1 MATDRGLPRRSGGD
15 TVMRLPKRLTAPGL
29 ESNAAALMASSVA
42 TGALGLV
49 YWAVAERFFDTA
61 EVGRASAVIS
71 TATMLASVSCLSLGG
86 AYQRFLPVAG
96 RSSGRLVIG
105 GLALTST
112 VALLLGSLFLLVNP
126 SNDRLFASPAEKTLF
141 PLIVLTFAVYALTD
155 PILTGLRLAKAV
167 AVKNIALSV
176 LKIVPV
182 VALAGTGS
190 ALALSGSWA
199 VLALGVSAAAVFYLL
214 RVARARRDLEPQLP
228 PTRELWAFQG
238 VYFTMTLVVT
248 VTPLVLPL
256 IVVSQLG
263 TEQNAYFNLAWTM
276 CSAVGLLRSGVGS
289 SFIVEASAPHADRAA
304 LFHRLIRMLG
314 AVAAVS
320 ATGLAVGG
328 PVVLYVV
335 SPDYFHAAAG
345 LVLVMAVESV
355 VGTVV
360 IVYFLVAQVLRRL
373 RLMLAVQIVIVGTT
387 LGVTTTLVPE
397 VGLIGVAWGS
407 LTAQVVALIIVALPL
422 RRAVSEM
429 ARPSETATDVAPE
442 SVSVE

>member
-1 MATDRGLPRRSGGD
+1 MSRRLGG
-15 TVMRLPKRLTAPGL
+15 PGL
-29 ESNAAALMASSVA
+29 ESNAAALMLSSVA

-49 YWAVAERFFDTA
+49 YWAVAERFFDTS

-96 RSSGRLVIG
+96 RASHRLILG
-105 GLALTST
+105 GLALTAT
-112 VALLLGSLFLLVNP
+112 VALALGGLFLVVNP
-126 SNDRLFASPAEKTLF
+126 SNDRLFSSPAEYALF
-141 PLIVLTFAVYALTD
+141 PLIVLAFAVYALAD

-176 LKIVPV
+176 LKVVPI

-199 VLALGVSAAAVFYLL
+199 VLALGVTAFSVSYLL
-214 RVARARRDLEPQLP
+214 RAIRDRREVPAQLP
-228 PTRELWAFQG
+228 PVRELWAFQG
-238 VYFTMTLVVT
+238 VFFTMTLVLT
-248 VTPLVLPL
+248 VTPLALPL

-289 SFIVEASAPHADRAA
+289 SFIVEASAPDADRAA
-304 LFHRLIRMLG
+304 LFQRLIRMLA
-314 AVAAVS
+314 AVALVS
-320 ATGLAVGG
+320 AAGLAVGG
-328 PVVLYVV
+328 PLVLYVV

-345 LVLVMAVESV
+345 LVLVMAVESL

-373 RLMLAVQIVIVGTT
+373 RLMLAVQIVIVATT
-387 LGVTTTLVPE
+387 LGVTATLVPE

-407 LTAQVVALIIVALPL
+407 LTAQVSALLIVALPL

-429 ARPSETATDVAPE
+429 ARPSATTPDATPE
-442 SVSVE
+442 SIPAR

>member
-1 MATDRGLPRRSGGD
+1 MIR
-15 TVMRLPKRLTAPGL
+15 VPKRLATASL
-29 ESNAAALMASSVA
+29 ESNAAALMVSSVA

-49 YWAVAERFFDTA
+49 YWAVAERFFDTS

-86 AYQRFLPVAG
+86 AYQRFLPLAG
-96 RSSGRLVIG
+96 RSSTRLIVG
-105 GLALTST
+105 GLTLTST
-112 VALLLGSLFLLVNP
+112 VALLLGTLFLAVNP
-126 SNDRLFASPAEKTLF
+126 SNSRLFTSTTELVLF
-141 PLIVLTFAVYALTD
+141 PLIVVAFAVYALSD

-182 VALAGTGS
+182 VVLAGTGS
-190 ALALSGSWA
+190 ALALTGSWA
-199 VLALGVSAAAVFYLL
+199 VLAFVVTAAAVVHML
-214 RVARARRDLEPQLP
+214 RTGVRGREHTDPQLP

-256 IVVSQLG
+256 IVVAQLG

-276 CSAVGLLRSGVGS
+276 CSAVGLLRSSVGS
-289 SFIVEASAPHADRAA
+289 AFIVEASAPDADRAA
-304 LFHRLIRMLG
+304 LLRRLVKMLG

-320 ATGLAVGG
+320 AAGLAIGG
-328 PVVLYVV
+328 PLVLYVV

-345 LVLVMAVESV
+345 LVVVMAVDSL

-360 IVYFLVAQVLRRL
+360 ILYFLLAQILRRL
-373 RLMLAVQIVIVGTT
+373 RLMLAIQVVIVATT
-387 LGVTTTLVPE
+387 LTATLLLVPRL
-397 VGLIGVAWGS
+397 GLIGVAWGS
-407 LTAQVVALIIVALPL
+407 LSAQIIALLILARPL
-422 RRAVSEM
+422 RRAVSEIS
-429 ARPSETATDVAPE
+429 RPSDKPLGLVPE
-442 SVSVE
+442 SIAAR